1 MALINAIDRQ
11 STILRASHLFTGLS
25 RDALD
30 EIVEAM
36 ELLHLA
42 SGELLFRTGDRSDSL
57 YVVLHGRLR
66 ESVTGSDGRDS
77 LVREAGRGENVGE
90 YALLT
95 GKPWSA
101 TVQAV
106 RDTVLARLS
115 REAFLRLAEKYPT
128 TIFQLTGM
136 LASWLEETNHRRVPE
151 GRSATTVAVLSHDRG
166 LPTSAFCEK
175 LAQALGTFGGAAVVS
190 ARAVD
195 AALGPGSAQRSEH
208 GPGQDTVARWL
219 DTQETHHRF
228 LMRLAH
234 PRLVAEL

>member
-77 LVREAGRGENVGE
+77 VVREAGRGENVVE
-90 YALLT
+90 
-95 GKPWSA
+95 
-101 TVQAV
+101 
-106 RDTVLARLS
+106 
-115 REAFLRLAEKYPT
+115 
-128 TIFQLTGM
+128 
-136 LASWLEETNHRRVPE
+136 
-151 GRSATTVAVLSHDRG
+151 
-166 LPTSAFCEK
+166 
-175 LAQALGTFGGAAVVS
+175 
-190 ARAVD
+190 
-195 AALGPGSAQRSEH
+195 
-208 GPGQDTVARWL
+208 
-219 DTQETHHRF
+219 
-228 LMRLAH
+228 
-234 PRLVAEL
+234 